1 MTNED
6 MLDDLKQYIDL
17 KLDATE
23 SRLKS
28 YVEDRLTSVVS
39 ESTDTVLE
47 AIAGKTEDTDVKLEN
62 HEVRIKKLETRVA

>member
-23 SRLKS
+23 SRLKN
-28 YVEDRLTSVVS
+28 YVDDRLTAVIS
-39 ESTDTVLE
+39 ESTDALLE
-47 AIAGKTEDTDVKLEN
+47 AIAGKAEDTDVKLEN
-62 HEVRIKKLETRVA
+62 HETRIKKLETRIA